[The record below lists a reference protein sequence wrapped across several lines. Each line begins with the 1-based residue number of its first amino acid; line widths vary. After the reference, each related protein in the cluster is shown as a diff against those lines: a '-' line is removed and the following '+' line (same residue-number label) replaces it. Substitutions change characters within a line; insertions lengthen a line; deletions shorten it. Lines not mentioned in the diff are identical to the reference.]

1 MPAKIYITG
10 PESTG
15 KTTLAKALAKS
26 LGSAWVPEYAR
37 TYLGRLTRPYRKS
50 DLLEIA
56 KAQANWEDGARS
68 GSGQPIV
75 CDTGMLVLK
84 IWSEY
89 KFGDANKWITKR
101 LEQQR
106 PHLHLLCA
114 PDIPWS
120 EDPLRE
126 NPVDREALFAEYKK
140 QLDALNFRYK
150 VISGDTREE
159 RLAHAQQL
167 VQEFQS

>member
-26 LGSAWVPEYAR
+26 LGAPWVPEYAR
-37 TYLGRLTRPYRKS
+37 TYLSRLQRQYRKS

-56 KAQANWEDGARS
+56 KAQANWEDGARATNNS
-68 GSGQPIV
+68 PIV

-106 PHLHLLCA
+106 PHLHLLRQTTVAVGAGADGDSLTILNNRARGGSSGGATASRQPA
-114 PDIPWS
+114 PNTSSRAGTELAGRLQI
-120 EDPLRE
+120 EPLRC
-126 NPVDREALFAEYKK
+126 
-140 QLDALNFRYK
+140 
-150 VISGDTREE
+150 G
-159 RLAHAQQL
+159 
-167 VQEFQS
+167 